1 MAATGVTETVA
12 TSIDVVAAILQQELI
27 EKAVLL
33 GTVTDYSAWV
43 LPGANTVKLPRSG
56 SFTATNKAENTATTT
71 SSLTFAT
78 DDIELNIHGHIVAE
92 IEDIAQEQS
101 ALDIEA
107 TYMERMATAMAL
119 YVDNQV
125 AAALVKASNDIQLSG
140 TSNLVLTLADIAEA
154 RKLLNEADV
163 PQEER
168 FLAIPAAQEE
178 AMLNISN
185 FINADQYGSRDG
197 LMNGEIG
204 RVFGFRVIV
213 TNQFSSDSEF
223 VAYHRSHVG
232 FARQMAPKFERQRSS
247 LTKLSD
253 EVSLSLLFGVKQL
266 DSGNRAVYAD
276 ETVTP

>member
-1 MAATGVTETVA
+1 MASTGVTETVA

-43 LPGANTVKLPRSG
+43 MPGANTVKLPRTG
-56 SFTATNKAENTATTT
+56 SFTASNKAENTATTT

-92 IEDIAQEQS
+92 IEDIAAEQS

-107 TYMERMATAMAL
+107 VYMERMASAMAL
-119 YVDNQV
+119 YVDGQI
-125 AAALVKASNDIQLSG
+125 ASALVKASNDAQLSG
-140 TSNLVLTLADIAEA
+140 ASNLVLTLSDIVAA
-154 RKLLNEADV
+154 RKALNEADV
-163 PQEER
+163 PQDDR
-168 FLAIPAAQEE
+168 FLAIPPAQEE
-178 AMLNISN
+178 AMLNLDN
-185 FINADQYGSRDG
+185 FIRAEQYGSNEA
-197 LMNGEIG
+197 LINGEIG

-213 TNQFSSDSEF
+213 TNQFASDSEF
-223 VAYHRSHVG
+223 TAYHRSHVG
-232 FARQMAPKFERQRSS
+232 FARQMAPKFERLRSS

-266 DSGNRAVYAD
+266 DSGNRGWYVD
-276 ETVTP
+276 ETV